1 MRIIKDVLYPP
12 GSGHNLVA
20 CHCLKGALTQQF
32 THPVVAVV
40 ELLKGTPD
48 ALKPGGIVAYGG
60 VGDAGVQFI
69 SHAPHS
75 IKCCGR
81 GWGAFLLGFY

>member
-1 MRIIKDVLYPP
+1 MRIIEDVLYPP
-12 GSGHNLVA
+12 GAGHNLVA
-20 CHCLKGALTQQF
+20 RHCLKGTFPQQF

-40 ELLKGTPD
+40 KLFKGAPD
-48 ALKPGGIVAYGG
+48 AFKPGGIVAYGG

>member
-12 GSGHNLVA
+12 GAGHNLVA
-20 CHCLKGALTQQF
+20 RHCLKSALPQQF
-32 THPVVAVV
+32 THPVVAIVKPF
-40 ELLKGTPD
+40 KGAPD

-69 SHAPHS
+69 SHTPHS
-75 IKCCGR
+75 IKYGE
-81 GWGAFLLGFY
+81 